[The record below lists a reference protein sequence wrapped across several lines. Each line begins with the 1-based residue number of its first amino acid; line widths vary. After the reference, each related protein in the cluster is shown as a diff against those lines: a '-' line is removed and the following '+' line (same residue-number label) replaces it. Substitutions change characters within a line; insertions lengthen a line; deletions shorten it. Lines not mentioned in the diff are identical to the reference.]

1 MAVSALR
8 LAFLGGGLSS
18 AVGYVHRTS
27 SQLDGRWV
35 VAGGCFSRDASR
47 SLATAEAW
55 GVPRE
60 GICTDLDD
68 LVERV
73 GRGEF
78 DAVAVLTPTP
88 EHVLAL
94 ERLLMASVPIVCEKA
109 LTSSDSESGKIL
121 ELQRSTGSFLATTL
135 NYTGYP
141 MVRELRERV
150 RRGDLG
156 QILRLDIRMPQE
168 TFLPPRDLGTGA
180 VQDWRRRDYGL
191 PTVSLDLGVHVVEM
205 ARFLSLSPVVEVVAT
220 TDSFGDLEVTDEVQ
234 ALVRF
239 GDGSVGSFWYSKAAL
254 GNRNGL
260 AVEVYGDEA
269 SAVWVQETPDSFVLR
284 RRDRTVQVID
294 RGSPDLVEA
303 GKPRYVRFKAGHP
316 TGFIE
321 AFANLYS
328 DIADALTASSGPQD
342 GWREPNEF
350 VADAA
355 AAHYGMTVLAAMAR
369 SSREHR
375 WLAVDAATPSVPG

>member
-1 MAVSALR
+1 MSISPYR

-18 AVGYVHRTS
+18 AVGYVHRTA

-60 GICTDLDD
+60 AICTDLDD
-68 LVERV
+68 LVKRV
-73 GRGEF
+73 GRGEY

-94 ERLLMASVPIVCEKA
+94 ERLLTAGVPIVCEKA
-109 LTSSDSESGKIL
+109 LTSSDSESARVL
-121 ELQRSTGSFLATTL
+121 DLQRNTGTFLATTL
-135 NYTGYP
+135 NYTAYP
-141 MVRELRERV
+141 MVRELRERI

-156 QILRLDIRMPQE
+156 RILRVDIRMPQE
-168 TFLPPRDLGTGA
+168 GFLPPRDLGTGA
-180 VQDWRRRDYGL
+180 IQDWRRRDYGL

-205 ARFLSLSPVVEVVAT
+205 ARFLCLSPIVEVTAAAE
-220 TDSFGDLEVTDEVQ
+220 SFGDLKVTDEVQ

-269 SAVWVQETPDSFVLR
+269 SAVWVQEIPDSFVLR

-294 RGSPDLVEA
+294 RGSSDLIEA
-303 GKPRYVRFKAGHP
+303 GKPRYARFKAGHP

-321 AFANLYS
+321 AFANLYA
-328 DIADALTASSGPQD
+328 DIADALAASSGSQD
-342 GWREPNEF
+342 SRSEPNEF

-375 WLAVDAATPSVPG
+375 WLAVDAATPSIPC

>member
-1 MAVSALR
+1 MSTSPYR

-18 AVGYVHRTS
+18 AVGYVHRTA

-35 VAGGCFSRDASR
+35 IAGGCFSRDASR

-55 GVPRE
+55 GVPQE
-60 GICTDLDD
+60 GVCTDLDD
-68 LVERV
+68 VLERVER
-73 GRGEF
+73 GQF

-88 EHVLAL
+88 EHILAL
-94 ERLLMASVPIVCEKA
+94 ERLLDARVPTVCEKA
-109 LTSSDSESGKIL
+109 LTSSDSESGRVL
-121 ELQRSTGSFLATTL
+121 ELQQSTGTFLATTL

-156 QILRLDIRMPQE
+156 RIHRIDVRMPQE
-168 TFLPPRDLGTGA
+168 AFLPPRHLGTGA

-191 PTVSLDLGVHVVEM
+191 PTISLDLGVHVVEM
-205 ARFLSLSPVVEVVAT
+205 ARFLSPSPVVEVTAT
-220 TDSFGDLEVTDEVQ
+220 ADSFGDLSVTDEVQ
-234 ALVRF
+234 ALARF
-239 GDGSVGSFWYSKAAL
+239 GDGSIGSLWYSKAAL

-260 AVEVYGDEA
+260 AVEIYGDEA
-269 SAVWVQETPDSFVLR
+269 SAVWIQEVPDSFVLR
-284 RRDRTVQVID
+284 RRDRTVHVID

-321 AFANLYS
+321 AFANLYM
-328 DIADALTASSGPQD
+328 DIADALASSSGSEEAH
-342 GWREPNEF
+342 RVSNEF
-350 VADAA
+350 VADASA
-355 AAHYGMTVLAAMAR
+355 THYGMTVLAAMAR

-375 WLAVDAATPSVPG
+375 WVTVDAVGPSVLD